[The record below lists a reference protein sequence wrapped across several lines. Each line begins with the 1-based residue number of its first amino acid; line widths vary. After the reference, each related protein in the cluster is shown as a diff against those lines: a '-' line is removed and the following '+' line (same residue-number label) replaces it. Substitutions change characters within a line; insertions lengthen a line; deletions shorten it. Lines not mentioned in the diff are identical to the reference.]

1 MKKVIILTHG
11 GLSEGFQSAFE
22 IICGKENGLETIVME
37 AKDSPTTLSKKIQ
50 EKISKFSE
58 DDTIILLT
66 DIPAGS
72 TTKTAVSFL
81 KDYKN
86 LYIVSGINLGLLLEI
101 MMDPMEQAEESIRR
115 SIALSKDTIQFI
127 NDELKILALD
137 CKEE

>member
-22 IICGKENGLETIVME
+22 LICGKESGLETIVME

-50 EKISKFSE
+50 EKISKYSE

-72 TTKTAVSFL
+72 TTKVAVSFL

-101 MMDPMEQAEESIRR
+101 MMDPMVQAEESIRR

-127 NDELKILALD
+127 NDELKILDLD
-137 CKEE
+137 